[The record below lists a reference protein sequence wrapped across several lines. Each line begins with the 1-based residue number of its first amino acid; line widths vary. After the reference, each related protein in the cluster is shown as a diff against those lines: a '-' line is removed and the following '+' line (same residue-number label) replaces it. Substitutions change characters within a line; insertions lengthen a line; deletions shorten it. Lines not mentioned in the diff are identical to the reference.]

1 MTLAVKVPCLRSLWK
16 LYFCLHERCFQLAV
30 PSIKQMKKR
39 KKVSSK
45 ENLILPFLERGA
57 CHVEMG
63 VSIPPVPPPFIFLI
77 SACSAYSVCLQ
88 ELNKATN
95 KIQFISKPHIQKS
108 SLSICYVP
116 STRNRKWTQSAFT
129 ELQDRTSLGDLKCAH
144 TLTLCQTLPFQ
155 EDASFLE
162 QGKRPWGS
170 DGSFQN

>member
-1 MTLAVKVPCLRSLWK
+1 MKTLFLPTWTMFSAGCPQHKADEEEEEGELQRKPYS
-16 LYFCLHERCFQLAV
+16 
-30 PSIKQMKKR
+30 SILG
-39 KKVSSK
+39 
-45 ENLILPFLERGA
+45 EGA

-88 ELNKATN
+88 ALNKATN

-108 SLSICYVP
+108 SLRICYVP

-155 EDASFLE
+155 EDASFLK
-162 QGKRPWGS
+162 QGKRPWGA